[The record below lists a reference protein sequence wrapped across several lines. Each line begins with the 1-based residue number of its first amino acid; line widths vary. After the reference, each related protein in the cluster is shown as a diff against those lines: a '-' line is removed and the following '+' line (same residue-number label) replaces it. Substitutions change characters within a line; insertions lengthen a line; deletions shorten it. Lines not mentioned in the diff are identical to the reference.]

1 MEQEEQAI
9 GDHGPFDVVIVGA
22 GPAGSTAAYHLAE
35 SGSLDVLVVDR
46 SSFPRH
52 KACGGALVGSRD
64 WPDLF
69 PNYAGIR
76 DQLHCHSIERVQFRI
91 DRSPWWEG
99 RDAHFFDQVRRD
111 ELDDLLLQAA
121 LARPGVSFRVFHVRS
136 VERRRDGM
144 IELSD
149 GSSSLVARVVIGADG
164 ASSRVARAVGNPK
177 RSANQRGTCL
187 IHHIACERPHDDA
200 VIFYLWGGDPGYCYL
215 FPTTDGYCA
224 GAGFLGEAGKR
235 TRAHLDALVSHCAEQ
250 GLLPEQHEIRRTLAG
265 LAPAVVTDR
274 VADENILL
282 VGDAAGLLDQL
293 SGEGI
298 YHAMRSGQIAASALA
313 EGLEGCASR
322 YGKAIQPVVDDVTYL
337 RTIRPRLLQGILQGY
352 FGVTALGHLV
362 GLDGPLKSPFINRL
376 FRRTNLSP
384 GSRYE
389 TLD

>member
-1 MEQEEQAI
+1 M
-9 GDHGPFDVVIVGA
+9 GA

-35 SGSLDVLVVDR
+35 SGLLDVLVVDR

-69 PNYAGIR
+69 PNYADIR
-76 DQLHCHSIERVQFRI
+76 DRLRSQPVGRVQFRI

-99 RDAHFFDQVRRD
+99 REPHVFDQVRRD
-111 ELDDLLLQAA
+111 EFDDLLLRAA

-136 VERRRDGM
+136 VKRRRDGM

-149 GSSSLVARVVIGADG
+149 GSSSLLARVVIGADG

-187 IHHIACERPHDDA
+187 IHHIACEPSHDGA
-200 VIFYLWGGDPGYCYL
+200 VIFYLWGNDPGYCYL
-215 FPTTDGYCA
+215 FPTRDGYCA

-235 TRAHLDALVSHCAEQ
+235 TRAHLDALVRHCVEQ
-250 GLLPEQHEIRRTLAG
+250 GLLPEHHEVRRTLAG
-265 LAPAVVTDR
+265 IAPAVVADR
-274 VADENILL
+274 VADDNILL
-282 VGDAAGLLDQL
+282 IGDAAGLLNQL

-298 YHAMRSGQIAASALA
+298 YHAMRSGQIAASVLA

-322 YGKAIQPVVDDVTYL
+322 YRKAIQPVIDDVTYL
-337 RTIRPRLLQGILQGY
+337 RTIRPRVLQGVLQGY
-352 FGVTALGHLV
+352 FGVTSIGHVL
-362 GLDGPLKSPFINRL
+362 GLDGPLKRPFINRL
-376 FRRTNLSP
+376 FRRTHLP
-384 GSRYE
+384 AGSEYGM
-389 TLD
+389 LL